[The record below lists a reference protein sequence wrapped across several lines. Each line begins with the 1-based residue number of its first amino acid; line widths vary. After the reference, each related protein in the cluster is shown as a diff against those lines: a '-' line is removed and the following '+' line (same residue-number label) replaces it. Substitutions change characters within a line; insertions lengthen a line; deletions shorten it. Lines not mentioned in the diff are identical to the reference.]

1 MAHTEAL
8 SDSRVHTTAK
18 RGLGERLKRA
28 LAAANQKLTYIIG
41 LPAVGLVGS
50 ALVGHFQSMSA
61 YQDKVKAEAVL
72 QISAA
77 EKTFTDVSTSFSKAI
92 ALQQILLFNYLD
104 AVKGKAD
111 SDERALETKSARA
124 AYQQYDDLRTSLR
137 ENIDLLARW
146 VEMDIDWA
154 SDLGRDAAQQT
165 TLGADPMSR
174 IALGAYNF
182 DCDKPETMPSFNPG
196 ESSFSL
202 PVPPQLRQDNPKAQ
216 PLGIDWQ
223 SAKHHLLTVYY
234 CFDQNHKRIAVVRE
248 WASNSSMKPA
258 EKEQFF
264 KTVRDVQA
272 NFDREAQRPNAFMTI
287 AAGAID
293 AVTVKFRARSWYC
306 HAPFIRQAINLFSNR
321 CLPIHMA
328 EAAAPAG

>member
-8 SDSRVHTTAK
+8 SDNRARATAK

-28 LAAANQKLTYIIG
+28 LVAANQKLTYIIG

-111 SDERALETKSARA
+111 SDEHALETKSARA

-137 ENIDLLARW
+137 ENIDLLARR

-154 SDLGRDAAQQT
+154 YD
-165 TLGADPMSR
+165 
-174 IALGAYNF
+174 F
-182 DCDKPETMPSFNPG
+182 DCDKPATIPNFNPG

-202 PVPPQLRQDNPKAQ
+202 PVPPDLRKDNPRAQ

-258 EKEQFF
+258 EKEQFL
-264 KTVRDVQA
+264 KKVGDV
-272 NFDREAQRPNAFMTI
+272 
-287 AAGAID
+287 
-293 AVTVKFRARSWYC
+293 
-306 HAPFIRQAINLFSNR
+306 
-321 CLPIHMA
+321 
-328 EAAAPAG
+328 